1 MLQLEVLVGEL
12 LAVDGL
18 ATSALLEDASVLR
31 SAQLRCVV
39 CSYVA
44 TGEVTTLEHELGDHT
59 VELGAGVAEALL
71 AGAESAEVLSSLGD
85 SLIVEGEVDAAGAG
99 CERGLSA
106 RAFLHRCQWQLLDD
120 TRATMALMAV
130 VDG

>member
-1 MLQLEVLVGEL
+1 MCQC
-12 LAVDGL
+12 
-18 ATSALLEDASVLR
+18 SS
-31 SAQLRCVV
+31 SAQLGCVV

-71 AGAESAEVLSSLGD
+71 AGAKSAEVLSSLGD

-99 CERGLSA
+99 CERDLSA
-106 RAFLHRCQWQLLDD
+106 RAFLHRCKWQLVDD
-120 TRATMALMAV
+120 TQATMALMAV
-130 VDG
+130 MDC

>member
-1 MLQLEVLVGEL
+1 MGELEVLVGEL

-18 ATSALLEDASVLR
+18 ATSALLEDVSVLR
-31 SAQLRCVV
+31 SAQLGCVV

-71 AGAESAEVLSSLGD
+71 AGAESTEVLSSLGD
-85 SLIVEGEVDAAGAG
+85 NIIVEGEVDAAGAS
-99 CERGLSA
+99 CEEGVLA
-106 RAFLHRCQWQLLDD
+106 K
-120 TRATMALMAV
+120 AV
-130 VDG
+130 PC